1 MTSLL
6 EQTFLANTLE
16 AWLVAAGVAAAVL
29 VILSTLHR
37 LLARW
42 IPGLTAS
49 TRTAWD
55 DFLAQLLLR
64 TPVWLALVL
73 AIYAASLLLTLP
85 ARMSHWIGTIVL
97 ILLLFQVA
105 LWGNAIISFWIRRYK
120 EEHLGDDAASV
131 TTANALSFVAR
142 LVLFT
147 LVLVLALDNI
157 PGVEVTAL
165 IASLGIGGIA
175 VALAVQNILADL
187 LASLS
192 ITLDKPFMIG
202 DHIVVGDYAGTVEH
216 IGLKTTRVRSIQGEQ
231 LIFANSD
238 LLTSRIQNY
247 KRMRERRI
255 TFSLDIAYETPY
267 AKLVAVPEMLR
278 DIVEAQPHTRFDRAH
293 FKKYTPSALSF
304 EVVYY
309 VLEPDY
315 QLYMD
320 TQQAINLA
328 IFERFEDE
336 GIRFAYPT
344 RMLYVG
350 AGRECDPGPVNQPQ
364 MSSRWDESNTQSER
378 DNVK

>member
-1 MTSLL
+1 MATLL
-6 EQTFLANTLE
+6 ERTLLDNSVE
-16 AWLVAAGVAAAVL
+16 LWLLAAGLATAML

-37 LLARW
+37 LLARYV
-42 IPGLTAS
+42 PGLTAG

-55 DFLAQLLLR
+55 DFLGGLVLR

-73 AIYAASLLLTLP
+73 AVYAASLLLTLP
-85 ARMSHWIGTIVL
+85 LRMTHWLGTIVL
-97 ILLLFQVA
+97 IALLFQAA

-142 LVLFT
+142 LVLFA
-147 LVLVLALDNI
+147 LVVVLALDNV

-165 IASLGIGGIA
+165 IASLGIGGVA

-202 DHIVVGDYAGTVEH
+202 DHIVIGDLAGTVEH
-216 IGLKTTRVRSIQGEQ
+216 IGLKTTRLRSVQGEQ

-238 LLTSRIQNY
+238 LLTSRIHNY
-247 KRMRERRI
+247 KRMGERRVV
-255 TFSLDIAYETPY
+255 FSLGVTYETPY
-267 AKLVAVPEMLR
+267 AKLAAIPDMLR
-278 DIVEAQPHTRFDRAH
+278 EIVEAQPHTRFDRAH
-293 FKKYTPSALSF
+293 FNEYTPSALNF

-320 TQQAINLA
+320 IQQAINLA
-328 IFERFEDE
+328 IFKRFGDQR
-336 GIRFAYPT
+336 IRFAYPT
-344 RMLYVG
+344 QMLYFG
-350 AGRECDPGPVNQPQ
+350 NSGQ
-364 MSSRWDESNTQSER
+364 ESTPALVDQCAEPAVAPAS
-378 DNVK
+378 